1 MADKKQEAIADV
13 VRKMRNEIAELRK
26 VSPNVPSVAA
36 DWWEARADEIEAAHR
51 REKAAIEA
59 DALAVGGIVEAER
72 KRELSKN
79 TSKNGADFGQL
90 GDAAKL
96 REALGYI
103 LKYADSVACRDH
115 DEHTRHYIDQIRKW
129 AQSAL
134 AAPAKNCDRFLT
146 LDDAKHAYSEYLQG
160 ARRRRMAGLDVEAL
174 DEIDWCYA
182 PAEGGNDGN
191 E

>member
-1 MADKKQEAIADV
+1 MADKKQETFDDV
-13 VRKMRNEIAELRK
+13 MREIRNEIVELRK

-36 DWWEARADEIEAAHR
+36 DWWEARADEIEAAHK
-51 REKAAIEA
+51 RERVKIEA
-59 DALAVGGIVEAER
+59 DALEVGGIV
-72 KRELSKN
+72 
-79 TSKNGADFGQL
+79 GASRATADKSSAV

-103 LKYADSVACRDH
+103 LKYADCAACRDH